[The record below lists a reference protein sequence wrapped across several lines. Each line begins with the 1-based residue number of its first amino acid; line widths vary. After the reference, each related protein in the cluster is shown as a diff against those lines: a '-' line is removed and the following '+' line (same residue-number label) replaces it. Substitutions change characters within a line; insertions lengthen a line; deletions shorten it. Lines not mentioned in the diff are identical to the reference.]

1 MSLSSCLK
9 NRCALSD
16 RGSLNNYARKRLNSP
31 FCKGGPRGIYSR
43 AGLKSPQS
51 PLCQRG
57 VTDVRKYSATLR
69 NTLLAVW
76 VLAFFPAITQAGHD
90 TRDVPTIAAD
100 RLKLLLDAGEKF
112 VLIDLRPAKE
122 FQEKRIPG
130 SRSIPTTELDKRLAE
145 VPKSGRVVIYAATP
159 HNEIA
164 DSVFELFED
173 NKYRNVT
180 FMLEGFQGWLK
191 LKYPVETGP
200 KK

>member
-1 MSLSSCLK
+1 VKVRPVVTSLTIW
-9 NRCALSD
+9 LS
-16 RGSLNNYARKRLNSP
+16 
-31 FCKGGPRGIYSR
+31 
-43 AGLKSPQS
+43 
-51 PLCQRG
+51 
-57 VTDVRKYSATLR
+57 VV
-69 NTLLAVW
+69 
-76 VLAFFPAITQAGHD
+76 FPSITQPGHD